1 MKYLVFMLS
10 MALCSTA
17 SAQYYQSGGLFFS
30 TAPPVYPAPV
40 VHQAVTFSPVTT
52 VSQVHVAPP
61 VATVSQVTTVGP
73 VITYNLPPQKPTLR
87 NIFAP
92 RASYVGSVQ
101 YRVAPFSTTV
111 TTMDQVVHPATVVSS
126 VTIPSPVTQV
136 ITASPVVPMG
146 TVFQA
151 DTVVERITHDPI
163 TGTITKEVPVRTEIV
178 DSKRFKWVPG
188 KWQEEN

>member
-1 MKYLVFMLS
+1 MKYLVFILS
-10 MALCSTA
+10 VFLCSTA
-17 SAQYYQSGGLFFS
+17 NAQYYQSGGLFFS
-30 TAPPVYPAPV
+30 TVPQAYP
-40 VHQAVTFSPVTT
+40 
-52 VSQVHVAPP
+52 VHVAPP
-61 VATVSQVTTVGP
+61 VATVSQVTTVSP

-163 TGTITKEVPVRTEIV
+163 TGTITKEVPARTETV
-178 DSKRFKWVPG
+178 GSKRFKWVPG